1 MSQPFHK
8 TPYSAEITLGF
19 VVNLRS
25 NKEFRMRSACL
36 DTINLKWYLA
46 KERTATMN
54 VLIVEDES
62 NLADALS
69 HILQESKYH
78 VDCAN
83 DGKTGL
89 DWALTNMYDAIVLD
103 IMLPGM
109 DGIEVCRTLRSKGI
123 STPVIILTARSEI
136 RDKVAGL
143 DAGADD
149 YLTKPFDPEE
159 LCARLRAL
167 TRRTGEV
174 VLDSVS
180 YGDLELGLADLEL
193 KCADKAVRLSQREG
207 AVMELLMRSPQNVFS
222 KQALLTRVWGTEG
235 ETGVNNVEAYISFL
249 RKKLAFLKSNVSIDT
264 IRMLGYRLSCPED
277 CKA

>member
-1 MSQPFHK
+1 
-8 TPYSAEITLGF
+8 
-19 VVNLRS
+19 
-25 NKEFRMRSACL
+25 
-36 DTINLKWYLA
+36 
-46 KERTATMN
+46 MN

-103 IMLPGM
+103 VMLPGM
-109 DGIEVCRTLRSKGI
+109 DGIDVCRTLRSKGI
-123 STPVIILTARSEI
+123 STPVIMLTARSEV

-143 DAGADD
+143 DAGSDD

-222 KQALLTRVWGTEG
+222 KQALLTRVWVTEG

>member
-1 MSQPFHK
+1 MK
-8 TPYSAEITLGF
+8 
-19 VVNLRS
+19 R
-25 NKEFRMRSACL
+25 
-36 DTINLKWYLA
+36 
-46 KERTATMN
+46 
-54 VLIVEDES
+54 VLVVEDEAS
-62 NLADALS
+62 IREMVALNLKMAGWEVIEAPSAERALELMHGGEPCDA
-69 HILQESKYH
+69 
-78 VDCAN
+78 
-83 DGKTGL
+83 
-89 DWALTNMYDAIVLD
+89 ALLD

-109 DGIEVCRTLRSKGI
+109 DGLDLLRAVRAEQPELRVLILSARAEVSDR
-123 STPVIILTARSEI
+123 
-136 RDKVAGL
+136 VAGL
-143 DAGADD
+143 DLGADD

>member
-1 MSQPFHK
+1 MQVI
-8 TPYSAEITLGF
+8 Y
-19 VVNLRS
+19 
-25 NKEFRMRSACL
+25 C
-36 DTINLKWYLA
+36 
-46 KERTATMN
+46 
-54 VLIVEDES
+54 VEDDDSIRELMLYALRAS
-62 NLADALS
+62 GFEAEGFRDSVELFDALS
-69 HILQESKYH
+69 HAQPQLI
-78 VDCAN
+78 
-83 DGKTGL
+83 
-89 DWALTNMYDAIVLD
+89 MLD

-123 STPVIILTARSEI
+123 STPVIMLTARSEV

-249 RKKLAFLKSNVSIDT
+249 RKKLAFLKSSVSIDT
-264 IRMLGYRLSCPED
+264 IRMLGYRLSYPED

>member
-1 MSQPFHK
+1 MKMVLVLEDEAS
-8 TPYSAEITLGF
+8 I
-19 VVNLRS
+19 RS
-25 NKEFRMRSACL
+25 FIV
-36 DTINLKWYLA
+36 INLQRAGYEVVEAERGEEALA
-46 KERTATMN
+46 K
-54 VLIVEDES
+54 
-62 NLADALS
+62 
-69 HILQESKYH
+69 LQDNPDTR
-78 VDCAN
+78 VC
-83 DGKTGL
+83 L
-89 DWALTNMYDAIVLD
+89 LD
-103 IMLPGM
+103 IMLPDI
-109 DGIEVCRTLRSKGI
+109 DGFEVCRRIRMTNSQIG
-123 STPVIILTARSEI
+123 VIMLTARSEV

-249 RKKLAFLKSNVSIDT
+249 RKKLAFLKSSVSIDT
-264 IRMLGYRLSCPED
+264 IRMLGYRLSYPED